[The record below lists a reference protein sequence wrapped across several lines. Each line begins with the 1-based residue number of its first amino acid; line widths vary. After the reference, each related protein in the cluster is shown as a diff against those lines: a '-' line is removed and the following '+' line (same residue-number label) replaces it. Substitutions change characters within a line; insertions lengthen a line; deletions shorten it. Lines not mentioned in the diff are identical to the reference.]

1 MGRGLLLVYW
11 NWGNWVFISGILS
24 LLLVAAL
31 PVMIVGRLK
40 SQMIDW
46 HSALTPRYRW
56 PHLVVAGVI
65 STAIFLLAGVA
76 PRAVDVAND
85 YVSAI
90 STTFPV
96 WYYDPHQEIYVRT
109 YLDLPVN
116 FHDGLRSIPPAERRE
131 IYARQLGEEAA
142 RGTRY
147 ALFDLAESLLLA
159 TLIGF
164 AVALLS
170 PWKATAITTF
180 VWLLLRGVG
189 WAQSMGIEQLSW
201 RIEEHLPLILLLL
214 AADLGLCV
222 LLWFHIS
229 RIPAGG
235 DATVVDERFPW
246 LANFLGRFDS
256 KPLGSLMRAGLW
268 QRARHRRLIGLGHRF
283 SLLVAGFL
291 ALVISVA
298 PSLNSNFG
306 DPRWFDNGGF
316 ALCTMMVAVITSILA
331 IGLSWPQRFTALA
344 DVELLRPSRR
354 DIFAREIGLAMLSDT
369 IEMFSP
375 TCLAM
380 LIPVVIWSP
389 AALQTT
395 VLWTGFI
402 AAILTAVPVYGVIV
416 WAMPRN
422 SPALTTAALMV
433 CIVAGIVLIG
443 HSVDTYRLVWSA
455 VAAAMGVALAGDA
468 YRRWMS
474 AFAGVLS

>member
-1 MGRGLLLVYW
+1 
-11 NWGNWVFISGILS
+11 
-24 LLLVAAL
+24 
-31 PVMIVGRLK
+31 
-40 SQMIDW
+40 
-46 HSALTPRYRW
+46 
-56 PHLVVAGVI
+56 
-65 STAIFLLAGVA
+65 
-76 PRAVDVAND
+76 
-85 YVSAI
+85 
-90 STTFPV
+90 
-96 WYYDPHQEIYVRT
+96 
-109 YLDLPVN
+109 
-116 FHDGLRSIPPAERRE
+116 
-131 IYARQLGEEAA
+131 
-142 RGTRY
+142 
-147 ALFDLAESLLLA
+147 
-159 TLIGF
+159 
-164 AVALLS
+164 
-170 PWKATAITTF
+170 
-180 VWLLLRGVG
+180 
-189 WAQSMGIEQLSW
+189 
-201 RIEEHLPLILLLL
+201 
-214 AADLGLCV
+214 
-222 LLWFHIS
+222 
-229 RIPAGG
+229 
-235 DATVVDERFPW
+235 
-246 LANFLGRFDS
+246 
-256 KPLGSLMRAGLW
+256 MRAGLW

-369 IEMFSP
+369 IEMFSL